1 MQKTELKL
9 FWRKYTYVY
18 EYCLDYGN
26 GVVTILGTVKQ
37 RKRSVEVTAF
47 NYRVYY
53 LNGWLAEKINKHK
66 VTFKT
71 LEEGKDYV
79 ESCKSK

>member
-1 MQKTELKL
+1 MQKTANI
-9 FWRKYTYVY
+9 FWRKQLYVY

-26 GVVTILGTVKQ
+26 GVVTILGTIKQ

-47 NYRVYY
+47 DYELYY
-53 LNGWLAEKINKHK
+53 SSGWLARKSNKHK
-66 VTFKT
+66 MSFKT

-79 ESCKSK
+79 EKKKLQD